1 MRKIPLF
8 IVLLVLLVA
17 LVPVARADEEVPVS
31 WDRDPQSLEGYG
43 RATGRAERPLTEWT
57 AVEVA
62 ASGPYTVCVQTVYGE
77 TLVDIRGTTAGQ
89 LALSGS
95 APLRIS
101 YEGPPARVRVMGR
114 ERRMAPRA
122 SGASGWPIR
131 YETGDAVVPE
141 GAGYCSD
148 AVVLVPGSG
157 RKAARVCAVW
167 GGADLHIRFLDA
179 ASGAEIGRAD
189 LVTGQTCT
197 IVYGRVNR
205 PYTIIV
211 EPVGGPAQIYD
222 LEVR

>member
-1 MRKIPLF
+1 MRRILLF
-8 IVLLVLLVA
+8 IVVLLVLLA
-17 LVPVARADEEVPVS
+17 LVPVARADEVPVS
-31 WDRDPQSLEGYG
+31 WDRDPQSLQGYG

-57 AVEVA
+57 ALEVT

-77 TLVDIRGTTAGQ
+77 TLADVRGWTAGQ

-95 APLRIS
+95 APLRIL
-101 YEGPPARVRVMGR
+101 YEGPPAQVRVLGR

-122 SGASGWPIR
+122 ASGSGWPIR
-131 YETGDAVVPE
+131 YETGDAVVPVDVV
-141 GAGYCSD
+141 YRSD

-157 RKAARVCAVW
+157 RKVAQVCAVW
-167 GGADLHIRFLDA
+167 GGADLRVRFLDA

-189 LVTGQTCT
+189 LAAGQTCT
-197 IVYGRVNR
+197 VVYGRVNR
-205 PYTIIV
+205 PYTIAV